1 MEQSLEIRTQCW
13 KVGTIAAAAPS
24 TKQFWKKSMKKPA
37 ELILDFDDQL
47 AWIWIVRGG
56 VWFTFH
62 FYAILYLL
70 MGTVLTVTVS
80 ILVMWKHHSDLRFAN
95 ASVFF
100 FILGNEENEEGYK
113 L

>member
-1 MEQSLEIRTQCW
+1 
-13 KVGTIAAAAPS
+13 
-24 TKQFWKKSMKKPA
+24 
-37 ELILDFDDQL
+37 
-47 AWIWIVRGG
+47 
-56 VWFTFH
+56 
-62 FYAILYLL
+62 